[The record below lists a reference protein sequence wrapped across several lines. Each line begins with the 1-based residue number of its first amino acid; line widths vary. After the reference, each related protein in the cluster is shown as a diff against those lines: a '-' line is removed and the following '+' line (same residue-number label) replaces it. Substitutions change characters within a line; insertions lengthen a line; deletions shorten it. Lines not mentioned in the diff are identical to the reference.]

1 MSSIDEARALRYLI
15 DSLNDALD
23 ADIMLDHKRYSS
35 ALFHTEQSCE
45 KATKACL
52 AIVGVIGLKDH
63 VIFDHVK
70 DEILPVTEKLKDEF
84 KSYRNFLI
92 QAESYYIPSR
102 YGVDI
107 AGRISF
113 DHYDESEIRSFM
125 LTSRNYIDLCFR
137 FVEEKTG
144 KRIPRI
150 LADLTRYF
158 ITSYSGFITK

>member
-1 MSSIDEARALRYLI
+1 MSSIDEARALRFLI
-15 DSLNDALD
+15 DSLNDAAD

-52 AIVGVIGLKDH
+52 AIIGIIGLKDH

-70 DEILPVTEKLKDEF
+70 NEIMPATDNLKDEF
-84 KSYRNFLI
+84 KSCRNFLI
-92 QAESYYIPSR
+92 ETESYYIPSR

-113 DHYDESEIRSFM
+113 DHYDESEVKQFVLS
-125 LTSRNYIDLCFR
+125 SRDYIDLCFK

-144 KRIPRI
+144 KKIPRT
-150 LADLTRYF
+150 LTELMKYF
-158 ITSYSGFITK
+158 ISGYSGFITK

>member
-1 MSSIDEARALRYLI
+1 MSSIDEARALRFLI
-15 DSLNDALD
+15 DSLNDAAD

-52 AIVGVIGLKDH
+52 AIIGVIGLKDH
-63 VIFDHVK
+63 VIYDHVK
-70 DEILPVTEKLKDEF
+70 DEILPATVSMKDEF
-84 KSYRNFLI
+84 KSYRDFLLE
-92 QAESYYIPSR
+92 AESYYIPSR

-113 DHYDESEIRSFM
+113 DHYDENEVKQFLGASKG
-125 LTSRNYIDLCFR
+125 YIDQCFK

-144 KRIPRI
+144 KIIPRTM
-150 LADLTRYF
+150 ADLMDYF
-158 ITSYSGFITK
+158 KTNYSGFITK

>member
-1 MSSIDEARALRYLI
+1 MSSIDEARALRFLI
-15 DSLNDALD
+15 DSLNDAAD

-52 AIVGVIGLKDH
+52 AIIGVIGQKDH
-63 VIFDHVK
+63 VIYDHVK
-70 DEILPVTEKLKDEF
+70 DEILPLTLDLKDEF
-84 KSYRNFLI
+84 KSYRDFLLEV
-92 QAESYYIPSR
+92 ESYYIPSR

-113 DHYDESEIRSFM
+113 DHYEENDVKQFIFASKG
-125 LTSRNYIDLCFR
+125 YIDLCFK

-144 KRIPRI
+144 KTIPGT
-150 LADLTRYF
+150 LADLMDYF
-158 ITSYSGFITK
+158 KTNYSGFITK